1 MLRLA
6 VLPFRLLKRD
16 PETDYLGLSLADA
29 LVSSL
34 MGLESLVVRSSLK
47 SARYANTVP
56 DLDALAADLAVDVV
70 LTGSILRAQD
80 QMRVSAELVS
90 VPAGDIWWSQTTH
103 VPLDAVIDLHDELA
117 RRVIASLPLT
127 AQDHLEA
134 TVARRQR
141 EGVRSVSARHAAAE
155 RDRAGVRRTCSSSSA
170 WPRSP
175 FAPAW
180 AERGRLERL
189 FGKYE
194 DPAQLARAESSFL
207 RALELDPEN
216 GAAQDHY
223 AQLEIDLGRLDA
235 ALARL
240 LDRVR
245 HRRAEPHI
253 YAALVHACRYGGLLD
268 ESLAAHRHA
277 QRLDPTFPTTV
288 HHTYYMQ
295 GDFAR
300 ALDEAHHS
308 NDPIEA
314 RVLAVMGR
322 EAEALAVAQREESRF
337 AAFPV
342 LHAFVSGLR
351 AAIEG
356 RRSDAE
362 RDLQPFDTFGFT
374 DGEAFFYVAGITP
387 RANTRKGHTRC

>member
-1 MLRLA
+1 M
-6 VLPFRLLKRD
+6 
-16 PETDYLGLSLADA
+16 
-29 LVSSL
+29 
-34 MGLESLVVRSSLK
+34 
-47 SARYANTVP
+47 
-56 DLDALAADLAVDVV
+56 
-70 LTGSILRAQD
+70 
-80 QMRVSAELVS
+80 
-90 VPAGDIWWSQTTH
+90 
-103 VPLDAVIDLHDELA
+103 
-117 RRVIASLPLT
+117 PLT
-127 AQDHLEA
+127 AQDH
-134 TVARRQR
+134 ARKPH
-141 EGVRSVSARHAAAE
+141 V
-155 RDRAGVRRTCSSSSA
+155 RAGSA
-170 WPRSP
+170 KAFDLYLRGMQLRSEP
-175 FAPAW
+175 SGWRQAHSFFEQCLTLDPAFAPAW
-180 AERGRLERL
+180 AERGRLERVL
-189 FGKYE
+189 GKYE
-194 DPAQLARAESSFL
+194 DPALFARAESAFL

-216 GAAQDHY
+216 GAAQYYY

-240 LDRVR
+240 LARVR
-245 HRRAEPHI
+245 QRRAEPHV
-253 YAALVHACRYGGLLD
+253 YAALVHACRYGGLLE
-268 ESLAAHRHA
+268 ESVAAHHQA
-277 QRLDPTFPTTV
+277 HRLDPTVPTSV

-308 NDPIEA
+308 NDPIET

-374 DGEAFFYVAGITP
+374 DGEAFFYVAGIYAKSEYP
-387 RANTRKGHTRC
+387 ERAHAMLTRAVDAGFLCLPAFERDVYLAPLRGTEPWQSLLGRLKAKQRLVADEFIRAGGRALLGFA